1 MMCYVE
7 IKKDNNQKRKS
18 NTMED
23 TKECDDCRQEAS
35 THELPCLIRGAI
47 FKQPNKSDG

>member
-1 MMCYVE
+1 MCYVE

-23 TKECDDCRQEAS
+23 TKECDDCRQEQAHTS
-35 THELPCLIRGAI
+35 YLA
-47 FKQPNKSDG
+47 